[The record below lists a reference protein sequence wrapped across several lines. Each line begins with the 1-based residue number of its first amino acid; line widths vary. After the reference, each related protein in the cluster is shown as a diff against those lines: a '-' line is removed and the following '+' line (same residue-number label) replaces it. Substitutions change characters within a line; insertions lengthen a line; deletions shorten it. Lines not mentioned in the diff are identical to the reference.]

1 MISKMKKLM
10 SVCLVAFMAV
20 ALVSCG
26 GSEGS
31 GGTSEVKSKVYIEDI
46 AWKVDTSIVDGER
59 CVMFE
64 YTNNSKYTITGLKI
78 SFVEKEDVTE
88 EQLNAFYEYMIKKF
102 ELSDEEQTEL
112 KENGVGMNT
121 ESERIVKSGE
131 TASNIELNY
140 YDGYYGVENIDHYD
154 LVEPD
159 IATYSY
165 IDENKIYTVNYDFKA
180 DKYTMEQNIETAV
193 YWPSSEVGTMIPQ
206 PEAEVIKDD
215 MDGGEEG
222 FYLKAFGVSRE
233 MLDDYTAQ
241 CKEKGFTI
249 DPIYYDGYYTAA
261 NAEGYELAIMY
272 DEDDLSMEI
281 SLMAPHGEDDS
292 EE

>member
-10 SVCLVAFMAV
+10 SVCLVAFVAV

-31 GGTSEVKSKVYIEDI
+31 GGTSEVKSKVDIEDI
-46 AWKVDTSIVDGER
+46 AWQVDTSVVDGER

-180 DKYTMEQNIETAV
+180 DKYTVEQDIKTAV
-193 YWPSSEVGTMIPQ
+193 YWPSSEIAKLIPQ
-206 PEAEVIKDD
+206 PEAEVIENELDN
-215 MDGGEEG
+215 GETSFFVEVRG
-222 FYLKAFGVSRE
+222 VDKAA
-233 MLDDYTAQ
+233 LDEYVAQ
-241 CKEKGFTI
+241 CKEKGFTVNATS
-249 DPIYYDGYYTAA
+249 YDGDYTAK
-261 NAEGYELAIMY
+261 NAEGYNLIIMY
-272 DEDDLSMEI
+272 YEDDLTMDI
-281 SLMAPHGEDDS
+281 NLTAPAS
-292 EE
+292 EETSEE